1 VTQSLRLADA
11 KLRSDAE
18 ANRLFVEILISKGAP
33 EIVLRR
39 MNEAGLLGRFIP
51 EFGRVVAMM
60 QFNMYHHYTVDEHL
74 IRSIGAL
81 TEIEA
86 GRHADELPVAHEIM
100 PMIRN
105 RRILYVALFLHDVAK
120 GRPEDHSIAG
130 AKVAMKVCPRLGLN
144 EVETE
149 AVAWLIEHHLDMS
162 TVAQSRDLSD
172 PSTIEAFAATVQ
184 TLERLRMLL
193 ILTVCDIRAV
203 GPGVWNGWKG
213 QLLRTLFW
221 ETEIVLAGGHSAI
234 NREQRVQRS
243 QNELRRALPNWSD
256 PELDAYV
263 ARHYP
268 AYWLKVDLPRRV
280 KHAQFLLAAER
291 DMRTMSTEVATDS
304 FRGVTELTVAAPDHP
319 RLLAII
325 TGACAAA
332 GANIVDAQIF
342 TTADG
347 LALDTI
353 FVSRAFDRDEDELR
367 RANKIATGIERA
379 LKGEIRIAEAVAARA
394 PSRTASSKAFHVTPD
409 VVIDN
414 TASNRFTVIEIS
426 GLDRT
431 GLLYE
436 MTTALGKLNLNITSA
451 HIATFG
457 EKVVDVFYVTD
468 LTGGKVVNGGRQ
480 AAIKRHLLD
489 LFEG

>member
-1 VTQSLRLADA
+1 
-11 KLRSDAE
+11 
-18 ANRLFVEILISKGAP
+18 
-33 EIVLRR
+33 
-39 MNEAGLLGRFIP
+39 
-51 EFGRVVAMM
+51 
-60 QFNMYHHYTVDEHL
+60 
-74 IRSIGAL
+74 
-81 TEIEA
+81 
-86 GRHADELPVAHEIM
+86 M

-149 AVAWLIEHHLDMS
+149 TVAWLIEHHLDMS

-172 PSTIEAFAATVQ
+172 PSTIEAFAAIVQ

-394 PSRTASSKAFHVTPD
+394 PSRTASSKAFHVIPD

-436 MTTALGKLNLNITSA
+436 VTTALGKLNLNITSA

>member
-1 VTQSLRLADA
+1 
-11 KLRSDAE
+11 
-18 ANRLFVEILISKGAP
+18 
-33 EIVLRR
+33 
-39 MNEAGLLGRFIP
+39 LLGKFVP

-74 IRSIGAL
+74 LRSLGAL
-81 TEIEA
+81 AEIEA
-86 GRHADELPVAHEIM
+86 GRHASELPVAHEIM

-105 RRILYVALFLHDVAK
+105 RRILHVALFLHDVAK

-130 AKVAMKVCPRLGLN
+130 AKVARRLCPRLGLN

-162 TVAQSRDLSD
+162 TIAQSRDLSD
-172 PSTIEAFAATVQ
+172 PSIIEAFAATVQ

-234 NREQRVQRS
+234 NREQRVRAS
-243 QNELRRALPNWSD
+243 QDELRRALPNWSD
-256 PELDAYV
+256 TELDAYV
-263 ARHYP
+263 GRHYA
-268 AYWLKVDLPRRV
+268 AYWLKVDLARRV
-280 KHAQFLLAAER
+280 NHAQFLLAAER
-291 DMRTMSTEVATDS
+291 DMRTLATEVATDK
-304 FRGVTELTVAAPDHP
+304 FRGVTELTISAPDHP

-332 GANIVDAQIF
+332 NANIVDAQIF
-342 TTADG
+342 TTNDG

-353 FVSRAFDRDEDELR
+353 FISRAFDEDEDELR
-367 RANKIATGIERA
+367 RAGRIANGIERA
-379 LKGEIRIAEAVAARA
+379 LKGEIKIAEAVAARSPQRGQVA
-394 PSRTASSKAFHVTPD
+394 KTFSVVPEVVLDNAVSKK
-409 VVIDN
+409 
-414 TASNRFTVIEIS
+414 FTVVEIS
-426 GLDRT
+426 GLDRP

-436 MTTALGKLNLNITSA
+436 LTTTLGKLNLNIASA

-457 EKVVDVFYVTD
+457 EKAVDVFYVTD
-468 LTGGKVVNGGRQ
+468 LTGGKVSHSARQ
-480 AAIKRHLLD
+480 TTITQTLLGLFASKEAA
-489 LFEG
+489 